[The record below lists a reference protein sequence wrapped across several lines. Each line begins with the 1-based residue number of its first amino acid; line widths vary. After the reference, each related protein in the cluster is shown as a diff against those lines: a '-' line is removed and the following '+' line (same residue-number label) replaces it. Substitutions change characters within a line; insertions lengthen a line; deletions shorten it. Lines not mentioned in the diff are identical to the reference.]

1 MSVNKVVS
9 LLSLLVALAAIC
21 VSENIRSE
29 VVLVDSVDVE
39 TGEAQV
45 DVSADFSGETFHAT
59 NEWQEVK
66 PGQVLP
72 SGLHYRYEYSIIT
85 STITCIHTSTYL
97 SLPPHRYLFQDQL
110 GDGKERGEDSGP
122 RAKEETGGFN
132 RSDR

>member
-9 LLSLLVALAAIC
+9 LLSLLVALAGIC
-21 VSENIRSE
+21 ISENIRSE
-29 VVLVDSVDVE
+29 VVLVDSVE

-45 DVSADFSGETFHAT
+45 DVTADFSGETFHAT

-85 STITCIHTSTYL
+85 STINCMHKYKPLFTPTLFPLSGSTWRRERKRRSFWMKCI
-97 SLPPHRYLFQDQL
+97 R
-110 GDGKERGEDSGP
+110 R
-122 RAKEETGGFN
+122 N
-132 RSDR
+132 RMNQSV

>member
-9 LLSLLVALAAIC
+9 LLSLLVALAGIC
-21 VSENIRSE
+21 ISENIRSE
-29 VVLVDSVDVE
+29 VVLVDSVE
-39 TGEAQV
+39 TGDAQV

-72 SGLHYRYEYSIIT
+72 SGLHYRYEYSTIK
-85 STITCIHTSTYL
+85 STINCIHTYL
-97 SLPPHRYLFQDQL
+97 SLPPHRFLCQDQL

-132 RSDR
+132 RCD

>member
-9 LLSLLVALAAIC
+9 LLSLLVALAGIC
-21 VSENIRSE
+21 ISENIRSE
-29 VVLVDSVDVE
+29 VVLVDSVE

-45 DVSADFSGETFHAT
+45 DVTADFSGETFHAT

-85 STITCIHTSTYL
+85 STINCMHKYKPLFTPTSFPL
-97 SLPPHRYLFQDQL
+97 SGSTWRQ
-110 GDGKERGEDSGP
+110 ERKRRRFWTKSKRRNGRIQSV
-122 RAKEETGGFN
+122 
-132 RSDR
+132 